1 MKTVPASAEH
11 RLRPII
17 GQLDIRES
25 VMNTATQESAPA
37 TMGTTRDPQTEFS
50 QKYSRGELEEMD
62 SRELLDG
69 YAR

>member
-1 MKTVPASAEH
+1 
-11 RLRPII
+11 
-17 GQLDIRES
+17 
-25 VMNTATQESAPA
+25 MNTATQESAPA
-37 TMGTTRDPQTEFS
+37 TIGTTRDAQNEFS